1 MGRYSG
7 RSFRLICMLCF
18 TSVFFVTELVSGYVG
33 NSLAL
38 VADSFNMLSDAL
50 SLTSGLASARLAR
63 WPATSRHT
71 YGLVRGEV
79 VSALATASFLV
90 ALSLSVAVQA
100 LKALSQPDV
109 IDNPRLVLIVG
120 ALGLSVNLTGL
131 MLFQDCFSC
140 SRLCARFNA
149 AEGTDDRKPRTGDK
163 STKLFP
169 THFIAK
175 RLHVLI
181 LITFKKA
188 LLNLQTIFSS
198 IMRDEEMGASVKRSK
213 ENAINIRGVLL
224 HTLGDALGS
233 VTVVITAIIFNVRPI
248 ASKEECNWQC
258 YIDPALT
265 IAMTLIIITSA
276 VRLIREAAVILLQI
290 VPPDILIK
298 DIEQKLSG
306 IPGVQSI
313 HRLHVW
319 RLTAG
324 RDVAS
329 VHIKCAGMSDYAT
342 AGLHIHDLLQ
352 LEGIDDITVQPEFA
366 LPRHGDCE
374 FPFPVADDCNER
386 GASSVAEKPEWS
398 ATTPVTEKAGGERFG
413 ATQSGADAQWGA
425 HVVTRSSRL

>member
-7 RSFRLICMLCF
+7 RSCRLICMLCL

-109 IDNPRLVLIVG
+109 IDNPKLVLIVG

-149 AEGTDDRKPRTGDK
+149 AEVTDDRKPRTGE
-163 STKLFP
+163 
-169 THFIAK
+169 
-175 RLHVLI
+175 
-181 LITFKKA
+181 
-188 LLNLQTIFSS
+188 
-198 IMRDEEMGASVKRSK
+198 EEMGASVKRSK

-233 VTVVITAIIFNVRPI
+233 VTVVITAIVFNVRPI
-248 ASKEECNWQC
+248 TSKEQCNWQC

-386 GASSVAEKPEWS
+386 GACSVPEKDEWS
-398 ATTPVTEKAGGERFG
+398 AATPVTEKAGGERLG
-413 ATQSGADAQWGA
+413 VTQNGADAQCGV

>member
-163 STKLFP
+163 STLSEKENYTDVSMKREDTF
-169 THFIAK
+169 HFTYFIQPEE
-175 RLHVLI
+175 RL
-181 LITFKKA
+181 
-188 LLNLQTIFSS
+188 IFTSG
-198 IMRDEEMGASVKRSK
+198 DEEMGASVKRSK

-352 LEGIDDITVQPEFA
+352 LEGIDDITVQPE
-366 LPRHGDCE
+366 
-374 FPFPVADDCNER
+374 
-386 GASSVAEKPEWS
+386 
-398 ATTPVTEKAGGERFG
+398 
-413 ATQSGADAQWGA
+413 
-425 HVVTRSSRL
+425 

>member
-7 RSFRLICMLCF
+7 RSCRLICMLCL

-109 IDNPRLVLIVG
+109 IDNPKLVLIVG

-149 AEGTDDRKPRTGDK
+149 AEGTDDHKPRTGE
-163 STKLFP
+163 
-169 THFIAK
+169 
-175 RLHVLI
+175 
-181 LITFKKA
+181 
-188 LLNLQTIFSS
+188 
-198 IMRDEEMGASVKRSK
+198 EEMGASVKRSK

-248 ASKEECNWQC
+248 TSKEQCNWQC

-386 GASSVAEKPEWS
+386 GACRVPETDEWS
-398 ATTPVTEKAGGERFG
+398 AATPVTEKAGGERLG
-413 ATQSGADAQWGA
+413 VTQNGADAQCGV

>member
-163 STKLFP
+163 STCLAP
-169 THFIAK
+169 IPLTSPDTHDTSYTTITIITHYNLSEKENYTDVSMK
-175 RLHVLI
+175 REE
-181 LITFKKA
+181 
-188 LLNLQTIFSS
+188 S
-198 IMRDEEMGASVKRSK
+198 ISCGDEEMGASVKRSK

-352 LEGIDDITVQPEFA
+352 LEGIDDITVQPE
-366 LPRHGDCE
+366 
-374 FPFPVADDCNER
+374 
-386 GASSVAEKPEWS
+386 
-398 ATTPVTEKAGGERFG
+398 
-413 ATQSGADAQWGA
+413 
-425 HVVTRSSRL
+425 

>member
-7 RSFRLICMLCF
+7 RSCRLICMLCL

-109 IDNPRLVLIVG
+109 IDNPKLVLIVG

-140 SRLCARFNA
+140 SRLCARFNV

-163 STKLFP
+163 STEIFS
-169 THFIAK
+169 TYFIVK
-175 RLHVLI
+175 RLYSD
-181 LITFKKA
+181 
-188 LLNLQTIFSS
+188 SS
-198 IMRDEEMGASVKRSK
+198 HDARDTVRPSSSSGVTRAARVRC
-213 ENAINIRGVLL
+213 RRRPGVLL

-248 ASKEECNWQC
+248 TSKEQCNWQC

-329 VHIKCAGMSDYAT
+329 VHIKCAGMSDYTT

-386 GASSVAEKPEWS
+386 GACRVPETDEWS
-398 ATTPVTEKAGGERFG
+398 AATPVTEKAGGERLG
-413 ATQSGADAQWGA
+413 VTQNGADAQCGV

>member
-7 RSFRLICMLCF
+7 RSCRLICMLCL

-109 IDNPRLVLIVG
+109 IDNPKLVLIVG

-149 AEGTDDRKPRTGDK
+149 AEGTDDRKPRTGE
-163 STKLFP
+163 
-169 THFIAK
+169 
-175 RLHVLI
+175 
-181 LITFKKA
+181 
-188 LLNLQTIFSS
+188 
-198 IMRDEEMGASVKRSK
+198 EEMGASVKRSK

-248 ASKEECNWQC
+248 TSKEQCNWQC

-386 GASSVAEKPEWS
+386 GACRVPETDEWS
-398 ATTPVTEKAGGERFG
+398 AATPVTEKAGGERLG
-413 ATQSGADAQWGA
+413 VTQNGADAQCGV

>member
-163 STKLFP
+163 SKNPSPLKHQCRRR
-169 THFIAK
+169 THNYSGVTRAA
-175 RLHVLI
+175 HV
-181 LITFKKA
+181 
-188 LLNLQTIFSS
+188 
-198 IMRDEEMGASVKRSK
+198 RR
-213 ENAINIRGVLL
+213 RPGVLL

-298 DIEQKLSG
+298 DIGWGPAEQKLSG

-366 LPRHGDCE
+366 
-374 FPFPVADDCNER
+374 
-386 GASSVAEKPEWS
+386 
-398 ATTPVTEKAGGERFG
+398 
-413 ATQSGADAQWGA
+413 
-425 HVVTRSSRL
+425 